1 MKYICRQVNPAYQE
15 SPMYGDMDMWNE
27 IYDRLFLVPE
37 RNCYGVRNDILE
49 NFFYNV
55 EEAATKW
62 DTTKERSPY
71 RNYDTITEILNDLLC
86 REDDK
91 KWNARQAHAWKE
103 ILDSWDED
111 EESVVL
117 KALDLYYGGD
127 WDSKQIRGCS
137 QGDWALVYFDSSV
150 WPKESI
156 EALETEYFNL
166 GEEWICS
173 CTPITDE
180 EAEEATEEDTEDE
193 VWVYVYSWDEEGKR
207 KEIAEAIGCN
217 ENEVV
222 MFKHC
227 GVVERSVYSRV

>member
-15 SPMYGDMDMWNE
+15 SPIYRDMDMWNE
-27 IYDRLFLVPE
+27 MYDRLFLVPTD
-37 RNCYGVRNDILE
+37 RCYGIRNDILKD
-49 NFFYNV
+49 FFNNV
-55 EEAATKW
+55 EEAANEW
-62 DTTKERSPY
+62 YAIKEKSPY
-71 RNYDTITEILNDLLC
+71 KTYDTITEILNNLLY
-86 REDDK
+86 REDGK

-111 EESVVL
+111 EESVVI
-117 KALDLYYGGD
+117 KALDLYYSGD

-137 QGDWALVYFDSSV
+137 QGDWTLVYFDSSV
-150 WPKESI
+150 WSKESI
-156 EALETEYFNL
+156 EALKIEYFNL

-193 VWVYVYSWDEEGKR
+193 VWVYVYSWDEESKR

-217 ENEVV
+217 EN
-222 MFKHC
+222 
-227 GVVERSVYSRV
+227 

>member
-1 MKYICRQVNPAYQE
+1 MKYICRQENPAYQE
-15 SPMYGDMDMWNE
+15 SPMYRDMDMWNE
-27 IYDRLFLVPE
+27 IYDRLFLVPTDH
-37 RNCYGVRNDILE
+37 CYGIRNDVLKD
-49 NFFYNV
+49 FFNNV
-55 EEAATKW
+55 EEAANEW
-62 DTTKERSPY
+62 YAIKEKSPY
-71 RNYDTITEILNDLLC
+71 KTYDTITEILNNLLY
-86 REDDK
+86 REDGK
-91 KWNARQAHAWKE
+91 KWDTRQAHAWKE

-127 WDSKQIRGCS
+127 WDSRQIRGCS
-137 QGDWALVYFDSSV
+137 QGDWALVYFDCSV

-156 EALETEYFNL
+156 EALEIEYFNL

-193 VWVYVYSWDEEGKR
+193 VWVYVYSMDEEGKR

-217 ENEVV
+217 EDEVV